1 MKINCPLNINKNNNN
16 TGVASLKTKQNI
28 NLNNNFSQDSFI
40 KTGKNLTFSGD
51 DKYTGKY
58 IKLYPE
64 FLIAGKHSP
73 DNIFLADK
81 TRNSVNSPEKTIL
94 LAGKSKI
101 KSITGKIVELHGNS
115 SSDTIKAKYI
125 SLFDKSTAKE
135 LHAEISAGMHGTG
148 TVDKII
154 APHVQVQNS
163 IGGHVKEIQARQR
176 IFIDEGVSVTKAQ
189 SPEVEVTGRA
199 KVDEITTDEARISGS
214 SKVNKVVSKYCAR
227 VRDNASVNE
236 ITAGHDVGLSGRS
249 KVGKIKLTEDKAE
262 VHINNAPE
270 FEQIEFTKGNG
281 KVILH
286 KDWRGDYPEIDET
299 KIKGAVI
306 ERSGK
311 FVDAHPMA
319 KIENSAEFHRHF

>member
-1 MKINCPLNINKNNNN
+1 PLNININKYNNNI
-16 TGVASLKTKQNI
+16 GVASLTTKQNF

-40 KTGKNLTFSGD
+40 KTGKNLSFSGD
-51 DKYTGKY
+51 DKYTGKD

-64 FLIAGKHSP
+64 FLLSGNHSP

-81 TRNSVNSPEKTIL
+81 IRDSVNSPEKKII
-94 LAGKSKI
+94 LAGTSKVRTI
-101 KSITGKIVELHGNS
+101 NGRYVELHGNS
-115 SSDTIKAKYI
+115 SSHTIKATYI

-135 LHAEISAGMHGTG
+135 LHAEISAGMYGTG

-154 APHVQVQNS
+154 ATHVQVQNS
-163 IGGHVKEIQARQR
+163 IGGHVKEIQARER
-176 IFIDEGVSVTKAQ
+176 IFIDENVSVTKAK
-189 SPEVEVTGRA
+189 SPEVEVSGKA
-199 KVDEITTDEARISGS
+199 KVDEITTNEAIISGS
-214 SKVNKVVSKYCAR
+214 SKVNKVVSNYCVR
-227 VRDNASVNE
+227 VRGNASVNE
-236 ITAGHDVGLSGRS
+236 ITAVHDVGLSGSS
-249 KVGKIKLTEDKAE
+249 KVGKVKLTGDKAE

-286 KDWRGDYPEIDET
+286 KDWRGNYPEIDET

-311 FVDAHPMA
+311 FVDGHHMA
-319 KIENSAEFHRHF
+319 KIENLVEFRRHF

>member
-1 MKINCPLNINKNNNN
+1 MRINCPLNINNNNL
-16 TGVASLKTKQNI
+16 GIASLTNKKNI

-40 KTGKNLTFSGD
+40 KTGKNLSFSGD
-51 DKYTGKY
+51 DKYTGKD

-64 FLIAGKHSP
+64 FLLSGNHSP

-81 TRNSVNSPEKTIL
+81 TRDAVNSPEKKII
-94 LAGKSKI
+94 LAGTSKVRTI
-101 KSITGKIVELHGNS
+101 NGRDVELHGNS
-115 SSDTIKAKYI
+115 SSQNIKAKYI

-135 LHAEISAGMHGTG
+135 LYAEISAGMFGTG
-148 TVDKII
+148 TVDKIT

-163 IGGHVKEIQARQR
+163 TGGHVKEIQARER
-176 IFIDEGVSVTKAQ
+176 IFIDEGANVTKAQ
-189 SPEVEVTGRA
+189 SPEVEVSGRA
-199 KVDEITTDEARISGS
+199 KVDEITTDEAIISGS
-214 SKVNKVVSKYCAR
+214 SKVNKVVSNYCAR

-249 KVGKIKLTEDKAE
+249 KVGKVKLTGDKAE
-262 VHINNAPE
+262 VHIKDAPE

-299 KIKGAVI
+299 RIKGAVI

-311 FVDAHPMA
+311 FVDNHPMA
-319 KIENSAEFHRHF
+319 NIEYLAEFRRHF